1 MTSIVRVFVFLLVG
15 LFATATASAGEFG
28 TKDEAKAMV
37 EKAAAFLK
45 TNGKDKAIAAFSD
58 PKGAFVDRDLYVV
71 LAKLDDGERVAHVN
85 PRLVGKSFVG
95 YRDVDGKNYGDE
107 VMDIARGPGTGWVDY
122 KFTNPVTKE
131 IGDKSSYVLRVG
143 EFLLVCG
150 AYKN

>member
-1 MTSIVRVFVFLLVG
+1 MAGIVRVFMVVVLG
-15 LFATATASAGEFG
+15 MFAVTTANAGEFG

-37 EKAAAFLK
+37 EKAAAFLQA
-45 TNGKDKAIAAFSD
+45 NGKDKAIAAFSD
-58 PKGAFVDRDLYVV
+58 PKGAFTDRDLYVV
-71 LAKLDDGERVAHVN
+71 LAKLEDGERLAHVN

-95 YRDVDGKNYGDE
+95 YRDVDGKSYGDE
-107 VMDIARGPGTGWVDY
+107 VMDIARGPGNGWVDY

-143 EFLLVCG
+143 EFFLVCG

>member
-1 MTSIVRVFVFLLVG
+1 MTGIVRVFVVLLVG
-15 LFATATASAGEFG
+15 LFATVTASAGEFG
-28 TKDEAKAMV
+28 TKEEAKAMV

-131 IGDKSSYVLRVG
+131 IGDKSSYVLRIG